1 MIPDC
6 GVNARAARKY
16 RTSAGLLTVNN
27 KLLCRDW
34 PVLDCVLASPTDKAI
49 IAAQVDKI
57 LASGVLG
64 RSRFYTAMLE
74 YLAGCAEREH
84 TPKEIEIAA
93 EVFNRGD
100 GFDPSQ
106 DSMVRVYAHNLRQ
119 KLEQYYADQGAEEIE
134 RISIPKGEYRITVG
148 GDSESAESPDP
159 DSRSF
164 GGLRLTLIV
173 AASLVIGVIFDR
185 VLTSDA
191 QPQPTGLQE
200 VVASALWAPVT
211 DDDVP
216 ITVVVGDYY
225 IFGELNAFGEV
236 ARMVRDFAI
245 NSSRDLDELFMI
257 EPAAVERFIDLDLT
271 YLPSSI
277 AFAMRDL
284 MSVLNAAEKEIR
296 IVTVSNL
303 DSSQIRDNHIV
314 YIGYLSGL
322 GILRDFVFSGS
333 ELSVGETFD
342 ELVHVPTGRNFISEA
357 GMPSRQRSYRDYGLF
372 STLPAPGG
380 NRFVFIAG
388 TRDEGLMQTARAVTD
403 VNLIESSIEALAVD
417 GEIPA
422 AFELLYEVAGL
433 DRTNLDAQIV
443 HAAALDV
450 SRIANGQLGP

>member
-1 MIPDC
+1 
-6 GVNARAARKY
+6 
-16 RTSAGLLTVNN
+16 
-27 KLLCRDW
+27 
-34 PVLDCVLASPTDKAI
+34 LASPTDKAI

-93 EVFNRGD
+93 EVFNRGE

-119 KLEQYYADQGAEEIE
+119 KLEQYYADQGADEIE

-148 GDSESAESPDP
+148 SETESIESPDLNP
-159 DSRSF
+159 GSF
-164 GGLRLTLIV
+164 GGLRLALIV
-173 AASLVIGVIFDR
+173 AVSLVVGVVLDRILAFD
-185 VLTSDA
+185 S
-191 QPQPTGLQE
+191 QPQPTASRD
-200 VVASALWAPVT
+200 VAVSALWAPVT
-211 DDDVP
+211 NDDVP

-225 IFGELNAFGEV
+225 IYGELDVFGDV
-236 ARMVRDFAI
+236 ARMVRDFSI
-245 NSSRDLDELFMI
+245 NSSKDLDELFMI
-257 EPAAVERFIDLDLT
+257 EPEAAERFIDLDLT

-284 MSVLNAAEKEIR
+284 MGVLNAAEKEIR

-303 DSSQIRDNHIV
+303 DSSQIRENHII

-342 ELVHVPTGRNFISEA
+342 ELVHTPTGISFISEA

-380 NRFVFIAG
+380 NQFVFIAG

-403 VNLIESSIEALAVD
+403 GSLVQSSIDAITVD

-450 SRIANGQLGP
+450 SRIASGQLRP